1 MTDRR
6 WDLPWTSP
14 TGLAPARPEGEP
26 GFGVLAA
33 VHVAVWFGASALSG
47 LALSVGGQ
55 GGGPLLVVAAL
66 LLAVGGVV
74 LVRRDPLSAWV
85 ADLLLAL
92 GVSDLAGGAGALTD
106 DAGGSD
112 ATCVLVAAA
121 VALPVALALYAVHR
135 RVWLQ
140 VATVV
145 SGASLL
151 VAALERDDAVP
162 GVVPGL
168 FLLILGGFLAVG
180 CLSGVATPVGSGWV
194 LSALL
199 GAAGAQSLLRADTL
213 AGSAA
218 SVLVLGLAVWGVL
231 QSRRSALL
239 PVVLIASTVLL
250 PQVLSPVVGGFHAFV
265 HSLSLTGAAVALLA
279 VDLERRSPRR
289 VHVGGVFATCTTLVL
304 LASFVG
310 SFGPS
315 AGSGDLSYG
324 DRLSLLLDA
333 VALAGL
339 FVAAAA
345 GRRRPA
351 TVLSGLFL
359 VPALPGA
366 LAVLFGGG
374 GTLAA
379 LLGLPCLAGAVWV
392 AIQLDRRAPRPAAA
406 ASEQEHALT
415 GPGREWTT
423 VASFPQVF
431 DAVVGVLGAAGVP
444 LQLVDR
450 AAGRVVAGDPV
461 RPLLVVA
468 VWATD
473 PVRTQVRAVGAPWD
487 VDRLEADVAARL
499 NSLEAP
505 H

>member
-14 TGLAPARPEGEP
+14 TGLAPQRPEGEP

-33 VHVAVWFGASALSG
+33 VHLAVWFGASSLAG
-47 LALSVGGQ
+47 VALSVGGRN
-55 GGGPLLVVAAL
+55 GGSLLVVAAL
-66 LLAVGGVV
+66 LLAAGGVV

-92 GVSDLAGGAGALTD
+92 GVSELAGSAGVFANDAGA
-106 DAGGSD
+106 SD
-112 ATCVLVAAA
+112 ATCVVIASA
-121 VALPVALALYAVHR
+121 VALPVALALYAVHQ

-140 VATVV
+140 VATV
-145 SGASLL
+145 ASAATLL

-168 FLLILGGFLAVG
+168 FLLLLGGFLAMG
-180 CLSGVATPVGSGWV
+180 CLSGVARPVGSGWV

-199 GAAGAQSLLRADTL
+199 GAAGAQVLLREDAL
-213 AGSAA
+213 LGSTVAL
-218 SVLVLGLAVWGVL
+218 LVLGAVVWGVL
-231 QSRRSALL
+231 QSRRTALL

-250 PQVLSPVVGGFHAFV
+250 PQVLSPVLGGFHAFV
-265 HSLSLTGAAVALLA
+265 LSLSLTGAAVALLA
-279 VDLERRSPRR
+279 VDLERRSVQR
-289 VHVGGVFATCTTLVL
+289 VHVGGVMATCTTLVL
-304 LASFVG
+304 FASFVG
-310 SFGPS
+310 SFAPS
-315 AGSGDLSYG
+315 RGGHLSVG
-324 DRLSLLLDA
+324 NGLSLLLQA

-339 FVAAAA
+339 FVAVAAA
-345 GRRRPA
+345 RRRAA
-351 TVLSGLFL
+351 TVITGLFL
-359 VPALPGA
+359 VPALPTALGA
-366 LAVLFGGG
+366 LVGGSAVV
-374 GTLAA
+374 TS

-392 AIQLDRRAPRPAAA
+392 AILLDRRAPWPVTAPFQQ
-406 ASEQEHALT
+406 EQSLT

-423 VASFPQVF
+423 VASYPQVF
-431 DAVVGVLGAAGVP
+431 DAVVGVLGSAGLP

-461 RPLLVVA
+461 RPVLVVA
-468 VWATD
+468 VWASD
-473 PVRTQVRAVGAPWD
+473 PVRTQVRAVGQPWD

-499 NSLEAP
+499 NSVEAP